1 MTTKDRLLFLINH
14 GVTISEFARRVN
26 CNKNTLSQWLR
37 NKSNLS
43 NRLERDVKQ
52 AINIFLQELEEIK
65 EE

>member
-1 MTTKDRLLFLINH
+1 MTTKDRLLFLINR

-37 NKSNLS
+37 NESNLS
-43 NRLERDVKQ
+43 NRLERDVNQ
-52 AINIFLQELEEIK
+52 AINIFLQELQEIK